1 MALILDVELIAQVF
15 AQENVMVVVE
25 VIALLDVIMHVLRRA
40 QVALLMQD
48 QMGLQVEE
56 LVQIMLEVIVMALA

>member
-1 MALILDVELIAQVF
+1 MDVELIAQVF